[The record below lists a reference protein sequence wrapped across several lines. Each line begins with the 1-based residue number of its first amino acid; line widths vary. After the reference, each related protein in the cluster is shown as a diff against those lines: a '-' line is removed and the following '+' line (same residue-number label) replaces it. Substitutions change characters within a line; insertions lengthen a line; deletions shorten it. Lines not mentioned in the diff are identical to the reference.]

1 MSRAPV
7 IAIDGPSGSGKGT
20 VSRLVAD
27 ALGWHLLD
35 SGALYRLTALAGSRA
50 RLAPDDEAGHARVAL
65 AMDVRFRMA
74 PDGAERILLD
84 DTDVSRAIRTEAAGE
99 RASAVAAFPAVRA
112 ALLDRQRRFAEGPGL
127 VADGRDMGSV
137 VFPDAVLK
145 VYLTASVAERAE
157 RRYRQLAA
165 SGLPVRLE
173 DVTREISARDA
184 RDSSRAVSPLVAAP
198 GAVVVD
204 STGMPVEAVVARVL
218 ELAAVRGLHAGP

>member
-1 MSRAPV
+1 
-7 IAIDGPSGSGKGT
+7 
-20 VSRLVAD
+20 
-27 ALGWHLLD
+27 
-35 SGALYRLTALAGSRA
+35 
-50 RLAPDDEAGHARVAL
+50 
-65 AMDVRFRMA
+65 
-74 PDGAERILLD
+74 
-84 DTDVSRAIRTEAAGE
+84 
-99 RASAVAAFPAVRA
+99 
-112 ALLDRQRRFAEGPGL
+112 
-127 VADGRDMGSV
+127 MGSV